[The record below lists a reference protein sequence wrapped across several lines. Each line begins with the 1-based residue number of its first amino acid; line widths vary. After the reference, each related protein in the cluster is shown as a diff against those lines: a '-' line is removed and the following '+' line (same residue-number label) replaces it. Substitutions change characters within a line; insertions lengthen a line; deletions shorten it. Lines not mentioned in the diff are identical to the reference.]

1 MSNSRITRTV
11 GDPVLLFVAVVTVLF
26 LWGTE
31 VESVDYSVASLDYF
45 RGGVCYNFNL
55 QHPEELHKEIS
66 VRVRDYFEEANTVV
80 VSAQQSSID
89 QLRFDWA
96 LEARDWCGVAIGY
109 MKASVWDDE
118 AVNRCLCF
126 REYMQEY

>member
-1 MSNSRITRTV
+1 M
-11 GDPVLLFVAVVTVLF
+11 VLLCFF
-26 LWGTE
+26 LWGSE
-31 VESVDYSVASLDYF
+31 AKSADPSVVSQDYF

-66 VRVRDYFEEANTVV
+66 VRVHDYFEEANTVV

-89 QLRFDWA
+89 QLRFNWA

-109 MKASVWDDE
+109 MKASEWDDE

-126 REYMQEY
+126 REYMREY